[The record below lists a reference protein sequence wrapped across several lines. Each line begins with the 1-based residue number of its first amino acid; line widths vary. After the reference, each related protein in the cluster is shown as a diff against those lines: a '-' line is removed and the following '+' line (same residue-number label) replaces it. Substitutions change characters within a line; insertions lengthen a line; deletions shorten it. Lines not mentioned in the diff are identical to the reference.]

1 MMVDTEKPV
10 QSKSRRTFI
19 DNLLGV
25 SVIAWLGTLFY
36 PLIKYMVPPKV
47 ANISVNQVEAG
58 LVAEFPNN
66 SAKIVRFGRKPV
78 IVIRKKNGEFTALTA
93 TCTHLD
99 CTVQY
104 LPNAEIIWCA
114 CHNGKYDI
122 NGNNIS
128 GPPPRPLTR
137 MIAEV
142 QNDKV
147 IVMKGEV
154 A

>member
-1 MMVDTEKPV
+1 MTMDSEKSI
-10 QSKSRRTFI
+10 QSTSRRKFI
-19 DNLLGV
+19 DKLLGV
-25 SVIAWLGTLFY
+25 GLIAWLGTIFY
-36 PLIKYMVPPKV
+36 PLIKYLTPPKA

-58 LVAEFPNN
+58 MVSEFPNN

-104 LPNAEIIWCA
+104 VPESTIIWCA
-114 CHNGKYDI
+114 CHNGVYDI

-137 MIAEV
+137 MVAKV

-147 IVMKGEV
+147 IVMREE
-154 A
+154 AA